1 MSYLFEIHCHTSE
14 SSGCARET
22 AEATVKAYK
31 DWGYTGVVITDHLG
45 MGGSQKDDWAEHCRH
60 QQAGYRNAKAVAEKY
75 GMTVLYGAEITVAP
89 FWGNDFLVLGLEP
102 EWYWEHPELDTMSL
116 TDIIKTVREAGAFVS
131 HAHPF
136 REASYIRS
144 IVLIPRG
151 VDGVEIN
158 ANRTDFENERAV
170 EYAKAY
176 GLPLTAGT
184 DNHVAHN
191 QKRIFAMDFEEC
203 PKTEKELAELLRR
216 GRYEIK
222 TEINNA

>member
-1 MSYLFEIHCHTSE
+1 MKNLFEIHCHTSE
-14 SSGCARET
+14 SSGCAKET

-45 MGGSQKDDWAEHCRH
+45 IGGGKDDWAEHCRH
-60 QQAGYRNAKAVAEKY
+60 QQLGYRTAKSVAEKY

-89 FWGNDFLVLGLEP
+89 YWGNDFLVLGLTP
-102 EWYWEHPELDTMSL
+102 EWWIEHPELDTMSL

-136 REASYIRS
+136 REANYIKS

-151 VDGVEIN
+151 VDAVEVN

-170 EYAKAY
+170 EYARAY
-176 GLPLTAGT
+176 GLPLTAGS
-184 DNHVAHN
+184 DNHIAHK
-191 QKRIFAMDFEEC
+191 QTKIFGMDFESC
-203 PKTEKELAELLRR
+203 PETEKELAALLHE
-216 GRYEIK
+216 GKYQIK
-222 TEINNA
+222 TEQNNA